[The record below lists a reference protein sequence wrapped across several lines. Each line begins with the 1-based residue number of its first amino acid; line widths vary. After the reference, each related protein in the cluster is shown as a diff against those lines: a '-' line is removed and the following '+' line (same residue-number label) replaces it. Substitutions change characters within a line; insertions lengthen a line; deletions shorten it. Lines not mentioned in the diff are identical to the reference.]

1 MSKITDMLD
10 ALKKRVQDLTKSTA
24 DGRDQLPGIALDKG
38 MDAHAK
44 ARTKVEALEAEMEAT
59 QSALV
64 LAEQRAEVERA
75 EEAAAAHRETEASI
89 EHLATKR
96 AELAKRFDQ
105 DVADLQGTWAN
116 YEECCREMAGLA
128 KTLPDRPTVVKDVHT
143 RKSMLGNAFY
153 STAPQLA
160 RAMGMKPP
168 LRQRKYRLS
177 DVL

>member
-1 MSKITDMLD
+1 MSKITDRLD

-24 DGRDQLPGIALDKG
+24 DGRAELPHIALDKG

-44 ARTKVEALEAEMEAT
+44 ARTKVEALEAEMAAT
-59 QSALV
+59 QSALA
-64 LAEQRAEVERA
+64 LAKQRAEDERA
-75 EEAAAAHRETEASI
+75 EETAAAHKETEASI
-89 EHLATKR
+89 RDVAAKR

-105 DVADLQGTWAN
+105 EVGNLQGTWTE
-116 YEECCREMAGLA
+116 YEDCCREMACLA
-128 KTLPDRPTVVKDVHT
+128 KTLPDRPNVVKDVHT

-153 STAPQLA
+153 STAPKLA

>member
-1 MSKITDMLD
+1 MSKITDRLD

-24 DGRDQLPGIALDKG
+24 DGRAELPHIALDKG

-44 ARTKVEALEAEMEAT
+44 ARTKVEAPEAEMEAT
-59 QSALV
+59 QSALA
-64 LAEQRAEVERA
+64 LAVQRAEDERA
-75 EEAAAAHRETEASI
+75 EEAAASHKEIEASI
-89 EHLATKR
+89 KTLASER
-96 AELAKRFDQ
+96 AKLAQQFDQ
-105 DVADLQGTWAN
+105 DVAGLQCTWAD
-116 YEECCREMAGLA
+116 YEDCCRKMDRLA
-128 KTLPDRPTVVKDVHT
+128 KTLPDRPNVVKDVHT

-153 STAPQLA
+153 STAPNLA